1 MPDDSLAH
9 LPTPA
14 VLIDEAQ
21 LHRNIAAMQARA
33 DQASVAFR
41 PHAKTHKS
49 LGIAQLQ
56 QTAGAR
62 GLTVAKPSEAIVF
75 ARGGFHDLRLAY
87 TIIGADKH
95 QRLAELRADGVQVS
109 FCVDSLYGIAAAG
122 PIYEAAG
129 QQVEVLIEVDAGYGR
144 AGVRYDDHETLAA
157 LAGALATS
165 KGLRLVGLLTHG
177 GHGYR
182 PGQDDAGR
190 HHYQIA
196 AREEQSRLLE
206 VANYLHGLGHA
217 DPRNFEIS
225 VGSTPTSFAI
235 QDAKKSDGR
244 TPHTESDRPTPAMQP
259 HDVASDTFRITE
271 FRAGNYVFFDQTQI
285 DIGVVSRDDV
295 AMTVLATVVSTRN
308 RPDGTQSAYLDA
320 GKKVLTSDRAPIHP
334 GYGVILQSGS
344 RKPMDKVEI
353 TGLSEEHA
361 WVHCS
366 GTERL
371 SVGQRVEIIPNH
383 ACVVAAT
390 QDVLYRIEDQR
401 VLGTWEV
408 TAKGMT

>member
-1 MPDDSLAH
+1 MPDDSLAQ
-9 LPTPA
+9 LSTPA
-14 VLIDEAQ
+14 VLINEAQ

-49 LGIAQLQ
+49 LGIAGLQ
-56 QTAGAR
+56 RAAGAC
-62 GLTVAKPSEAIVF
+62 GLTVAKPSEAAVF
-75 ARGGFHDLRLAY
+75 AAGGYRDLRLAY
-87 TIIGADKH
+87 TIIGEDKH
-95 QRLAELRADGVQVS
+95 RRLAQLMTDGVRIS
-109 FCVDSLYGIAAAG
+109 FCVDSLYGISAAS

-129 QQVEVLIEVDAGYGR
+129 HQVEVLIEVDAGYGR
-144 AGVRYDDHETLAA
+144 AGVCYDDHETLAA
-157 LAGALATS
+157 LAGAIAAS

-182 PGQDDAGR
+182 PGQDETGR
-190 HHYQIA
+190 HHYVRA
-196 AREEQSRLLE
+196 AHEEQSRLLD
-206 VANYLHGLGHA
+206 VANYLHSLGYA
-217 DPRNFEIS
+217 DPRHFEIS

-235 QDAKKSDGR
+235 QDPGEADG
-244 TPHTESDRPTPAMQP
+244 HTSHTDVHHPTGAMQA
-259 HDVASDTFRITE
+259 HDAAPAAFRITE

-285 DIGVVSRDDV
+285 DIGVVSREDV

-334 GYGVILQSGS
+334 GFGVILHPD
-344 RKPMDKVEI
+344 RRTPMDQVEI

-361 WVHCS
+361 WVHLS
-366 GTERL
+366 GADRL
-371 SVGQRVEIIPNH
+371 TVGQRVEIIPNH
-383 ACVVAAT
+383 ACVVVAT
-390 QDVLYRIEDQR
+390 QDHLYRIENQS
-401 VLGTWEV
+401 VMGTWEV